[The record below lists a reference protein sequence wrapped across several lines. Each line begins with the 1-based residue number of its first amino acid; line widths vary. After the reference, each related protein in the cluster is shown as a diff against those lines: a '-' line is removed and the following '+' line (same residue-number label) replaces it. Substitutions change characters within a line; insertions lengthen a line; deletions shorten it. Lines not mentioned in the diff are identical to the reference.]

1 MRTRKKFDRERLREI
16 VESYGGDL
24 RSFDELR
31 PYSYEQALAAESL
44 EQLDLFYSEIFTPG
58 RNLEKA
64 SESCPPWPR
73 GSRFAG
79 QQPQWRMLAR
89 IFQRIQTERTLGVLC
104 QEGEIGDQFMK
115 VARRYLPEERT
126 EALDALVT
134 SVSQEMMAA
143 KLAKIP
149 VSQQLRPL
157 DRLLTREKV
166 AVRERERELKEKKLE
181 LENKKFKLAK
191 KKIEEAGKGEG
202 QAGAITKEGWEQLE
216 KDLRLL

>member
-31 PYSYEQALAAESL
+31 PHSYEQALAGESL
-44 EQLDLFYSEIFTPG
+44 EQLDLFYSELFKPG
-58 RNLEKA
+58 RSLKKA
-64 SESCPPWPR
+64 SQICPPWPR
-73 GSRFAG
+73 GTRQEG
-79 QQPQWRMLAR
+79 QRPQWEILAR
-89 IFQRIQTERTLGVLC
+89 TFQRIQTERTLGVLC
-104 QEGEIGDQFMK
+104 KEGEIGDQFMK

-126 EALDALVT
+126 QALDALVT

-149 VSQQLRPL
+149 VSQQLPPL

-166 AVRERERELKEKKLE
+166 AVREGERKLKERKLE
-181 LENKKFKLAK
+181 LESKKFKLAK
-191 KKIEEAGKGEG
+191 KKVEEAGKEEG
-202 QAGAITKEGWEQLE
+202 KGGAITKEDWEQLE
-216 KDLRLL
+216 KDLKLL